1 MADVAQAERSRALDK
16 AINHY
21 KNINRYFSD
30 IVGIV
35 KLDMPQDKK
44 DIQNF
49 LKSIGYNAED
59 LAEFNEVFGDEG
71 IFLNTVADLEEVQ
84 KTLTS
89 QIPQFAEQPGSS
101 LQIPQDTD
109 VNELVPQSEAEM
121 GGPQEEE
128 IGAPD
133 LTQEE
138 PMSM

>member
-35 KLDMPQDKK
+35 KLDMPQEKK

-49 LKSIGYNAED
+49 LKSIGYTAED
-59 LAEFNEVFGDEG
+59 LAEFDEVFGDEG
-71 IFLNTVADLEEVQ
+71 VFINTVADLEEMQ

-89 QIPQFAEQPGSS
+89 QIPQFAEQPASS

-109 VNELVPQSEAEM
+109 VNELVPQSEEEI
-121 GGPQEEE
+121 GGPQEAEV
-128 IGAPD
+128 GAPD

-138 PMSM
+138 PVSM